1 MELLHTFHIRAW
13 HSPSA
18 IARVCLVLSRRRLRA
33 EEFHV
38 AVADDPGFDDIEV
51 RVRTGDS
58 TAERL
63 RHQFAR
69 VVEVVAV
76 RHTGPAARRAL
87 CGRGLSP
94 RRKGG
99 SPRRFPLRRPAIWGG
114 KIKMPQN
121 VVIAPKSKSACPETA
136 IRRSRRATSQQRGA
150 SFVIGSSSLP
160 FIRKSQSDRR
170 SRRAWAPC
178 RFQDRRAP

>member
-18 IARVCLVLSRRRLRA
+18 IARVFLVLSRRRLRA

-76 RHTGPAARRAL
+76 RHTEALPA
-87 CGRGLSP
+87 
-94 RRKGG
+94 
-99 SPRRFPLRRPAIWGG
+99 
-114 KIKMPQN
+114 
-121 VVIAPKSKSACPETA
+121 
-136 IRRSRRATSQQRGA
+136 
-150 SFVIGSSSLP
+150 
-160 FIRKSQSDRR
+160 D
-170 SRRAWAPC
+170 
-178 RFQDRRAP
+178 RAPGPRLDVPSAAGD